1 MIFVKN
7 HLRNLMDDSLL
18 NDCLVTFIEHA
29 IFSNVSEDDI
39 IHLFMAIKKRKSK
52 ALEGQASIFRVF
64 I

>member
-1 MIFVKN
+1 
-7 HLRNLMDDSLL
+7 MDDSLL

>member
-1 MIFVKN
+1 
-7 HLRNLMDDSLL
+7 L

-52 ALEGQASIFRVF
+52 ALEGQASIFLVF
-64 I
+64 NIYIRSYLLYRKKPP